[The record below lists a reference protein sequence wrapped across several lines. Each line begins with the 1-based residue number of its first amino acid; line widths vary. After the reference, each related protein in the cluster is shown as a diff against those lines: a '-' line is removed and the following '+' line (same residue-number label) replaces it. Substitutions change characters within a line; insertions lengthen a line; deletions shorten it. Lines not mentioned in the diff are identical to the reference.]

1 MALGNPTSWRED
13 LQKKEGEG
21 KKQPQKSKI
30 EIIKSSVND
39 AETRIKIYLKTD
51 PKFANEL
58 VIPISHLIISL
69 AMSTFKTTPNA
80 GFFVGG
86 GHSIEQRW
94 PVSVNR
100 SPLHHGGSCGMW
112 SILYLFLRVLMV
124 QFNSIRLQNVFTKLT
139 DEADYECL
147 YKAPHK
153 YPNNLNFPRPMDDE
167 KESPTH
173 SVEAFC
179 SGDIGRVFW
188 FALFKAF
195 QACVGTQPAS
205 PRFFFQC
212 AGDADPNPG
221 VLFINYFC
229 VIRDLLPKDVT
240 KHLGCE
246 SSEMPQEF
254 YPIDERDDLVVRRW
268 AELFLQEN
276 PGGKKGLERIINLG
290 SDILND
296 PANQKIRT
304 IRLKNKFFKDEI
316 GSLKHSKSLMK
327 AVGFTLETRGIPGV
341 CQHLGFQEEVFYMAD
356 ENVELE
362 RSMPILKKVLVE
374 RDDLVVRRWAELF
387 LQENPG
393 GKKGLERIINLG
405 SDILNDPAN
414 QKIRTIRL
422 KNKFFKDEIG
432 SLKHSKSLMKAVGFT
447 LETRGIPGV
456 CQHLGCQ
463 EEVFYMADE
472 NVELERSMP
481 ILKKVLVE
489 YL

>member
-1 MALGNPTSWRED
+1 MGKNGICEIFDSNGVESPFQTERKNESHWNFLMALGNPTSWRED

-254 YPIDERDDLVVRRW
+254 YSIVERDDLVVRRW

-374 RDDLVVRRWAELF
+374 
-387 LQENPG
+387 
-393 GKKGLERIINLG
+393 
-405 SDILNDPAN
+405 
-414 QKIRTIRL
+414 
-422 KNKFFKDEIG
+422 
-432 SLKHSKSLMKAVGFT
+432 
-447 LETRGIPGV
+447 
-456 CQHLGCQ
+456 
-463 EEVFYMADE
+463 
-472 NVELERSMP
+472 
-481 ILKKVLVE
+481 